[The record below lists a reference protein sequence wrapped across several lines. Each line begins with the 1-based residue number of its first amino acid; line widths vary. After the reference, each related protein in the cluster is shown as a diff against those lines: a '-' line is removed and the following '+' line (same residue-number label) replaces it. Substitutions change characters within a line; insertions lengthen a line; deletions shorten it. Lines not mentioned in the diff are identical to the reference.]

1 MALIVQGQ
9 QFPTLQDF
17 KDALREWA
25 LERRFTPAILDSDSH
40 RVRAG
45 CRSSPN
51 CPFRIRANYNEKK
64 GYARVTT
71 CDDVHNCVS
80 TSDHHVS
87 QDVRRPE
94 ASRLKFLVDAVP
106 KLITVD
112 KDTPTTT
119 IIEAVKRKYGQKIAL
134 RQAQKVK
141 QMLVP
146 KIRGPCRHCRQMGHS
161 KRQCPR
167 RHEAPVPAG
176 PDEDENGGSFGD
188 TTAGIQIESDDGGMP
203 GLEGL
208 RCSPCSQPGHRQQN
222 CDNSNSNSISNDA
235 LRNHPGANTGLQA
248 SSHAVNTRG
257 FISNLDPNLTSGIQA
272 ANPGTHSA
280 LQADVIPTTTVTAA
294 NQIMT
299 NGRDRLLRSGPA
311 PASNVEYQ
319 LGKTPQEVR
328 LEAAKLMQ
336 QAARHMQEAAKLNF
350 EAAKLTASLAK
361 S

>member
-1 MALIVQGQ
+1 MAPIVQGQ
-9 QFPTLQDF
+9 EFPTLQDF

-45 CRSSPN
+45 CRSSPD

-80 TSDHHVS
+80 TSDRLVS

-94 ASRLKFLVDAVP
+94 ASRLKFLVDIVP

-112 KDTPTTT
+112 RDTATTT
-119 IIEAVKRKYGQKIAL
+119 IIEAIERKYGQKIAL

-167 RHEAPVPAG
+167 RHEPPMATG
-176 PDEDENGGSFGD
+176 LDEDENDGSFGD
-188 TTAGIQIESDDGGMP
+188 ITAGTQMGSD
-203 GLEGL
+203 EGEPL
-208 RCSPCSQPGHRQQN
+208 RFEAPRCPPCRQSGQRQQN
-222 CDNSNSNSISNDA
+222 CDHAYLPSASDEALHSPSGPNNDRQPPNHAIIS
-235 LRNHPGANTGLQA
+235 
-248 SSHAVNTRG
+248 RG
-257 FISNLDPNLTSGIQA
+257 FGSNLDPKLTSAIQA
-272 ANPGTHSA
+272 PNSGVHFAS
-280 LQADVIPTTTVTAA
+280 QADVTPPASVTAITQLA
-294 NQIMT
+294 T
-299 NGRDRLLRSGPA
+299 STGDRFVRCGPA
-311 PASNVEYQ
+311 PASSTEHQ
-319 LGKTPQEVR
+319 LAKTPQDIR

-350 EAAKLTASLAK
+350 EAAKLTASMANP
-361 S
+361 